1 MLFTDAVAP
10 GTVLSLRYR
19 VEREVGAGGMVR
31 AWLAEDL
38 KHQRRV
44 AVKIRRPELAAR
56 RWRDSFTNSFM
67 RRFSFILLAGLATC
81 SRPRTVPLPV
91 DAAYDV
97 IIENGRVVDGT
108 GAPWFYGD
116 VGIRGDRITA
126 VLPRGVL
133 KNAHAARRVDATN
146 MVVAPGFIDIQDQS
160 GGQLL
165 AGDGRQLGKLTQ
177 GVTTGI
183 LGEGSTP
190 APLNPA
196 DLPADASALQKRF
209 AEPHAF
215 DAWLSAMEAHGISQN
230 VGSFVG
236 AGTIRQYGMQQRM
249 GAAAG
254 AALDSMRAAV
264 RRSMQDG
271 AFGMASAL
279 IYPPNTFA
287 TTAELIE
294 ESKAMAPYGG
304 VYITHMRSEADRLLE
319 AVDEV
324 IQIGAK
330 AGVATEIY
338 HLKAAGTR
346 NWPKE
351 RALIAKIDSARA
363 AGIDIQ
369 ANMYPYTAG
378 ATGLTSCLPP
388 SFSAEGKLF
397 DNLKS
402 GSARAAIHEE
412 VAHPT
417 SEWED
422 MCTLATP
429 AGVLITSLRAPENQ
443 QYIGKRL
450 SEIAEMKHENYL
462 DAAMDLISS
471 ERSRVETTYFLMN
484 EDNVKLLMQQPWMK
498 FGTDAGG
505 PDPDSVRALVHPR
518 TFGNY
523 PRVLGKYVREE
534 HVLTLEDA
542 IRKMTSAVATRLSLH
557 DRGVLAPGMF
567 ADVVV
572 FDPATIAD
580 RATYE
585 QPKQLSVGVR
595 QVFVNGVQVIRDGV
609 HTGAKPGR
617 ALRGPGYRR

>member
-1 MLFTDAVAP
+1 MTNALSILPRRIALAIVVAAIGCGRATTLP
-10 GTVLSLRYR
+10 APATLD
-19 VEREVGAGGMVR
+19 GA
-31 AWLAEDL
+31 
-38 KHQRRV
+38 
-44 AVKIRRPELAAR
+44 P
-56 RWRDSFTNSFM
+56 
-67 RRFSFILLAGLATC
+67 
-81 SRPRTVPLPV
+81 
-91 DAAYDV
+91 YDV

-108 GAPWFYGD
+108 GAAWFYGD
-116 VGIRGDRITA
+116 VAIRGDRIAA

-133 KNAHAARRVDATN
+133 RQAAARTRIDARD

-165 AGDGRQLGKLTQ
+165 NGDGRQVGKLTQ

-183 LGEGSTP
+183 LGEGTTP

-196 DLPADASALQKRF
+196 TLPPDADARAKEF
-209 AEPHAF
+209 AGPHGF

-249 GAAAG
+249 GAATG
-254 AALDSMRAAV
+254 ATLDSMRAAV
-264 RRSMQDG
+264 RRAMQDG
-271 AFGMASAL
+271 AFGLASAL

-287 TTAELIE
+287 TTEELIE

-324 IQIGAK
+324 IRIGHE
-330 AGVATEIY
+330 AGVPVEIY

-346 NWPKE
+346 NWSKE
-351 RALIAKIDSARA
+351 REVIARIDSARA
-363 AGIDIQ
+363 AGLDIQ
-369 ANMYPYTAG
+369 ADMYAYTAG

-397 DNLKS
+397 DNLA
-402 GSARAAIHEE
+402 SATQRAAIHAE
-412 VAHPT
+412 VEHPT
-417 SEWED
+417 SEWEN
-422 MCTLATP
+422 MCELATP
-429 AGVLITSLRAPENQ
+429 AGVLITNLRAPENQ

-450 SEIAEMKHENYL
+450 SEIAEMKNENYL
-462 DAAMDLISS
+462 DAAMDLILS
-471 ERSRVETTYFLMN
+471 ERSRVETTYFLMS
-484 EDNVKLLMQQPWMK
+484 EDNVKLQMQQPWMK
-498 FGTDAGG
+498 FGSDAGG

-518 TFGNY
+518 TFGNF
-523 PRVLGKYVREE
+523 PRVLGKYVRDE

-542 IRKMTSAVATRLSLH
+542 IRKMTSAVAVRLSIH
-557 DRGVLAPGMF
+557 DRGLLAPGMF

-572 FDPATIAD
+572 FDPATISD

-595 QVFVNGVQVIRDGV
+595 QVFVNGVQVIRDGQ

-617 ALRGPGYRR
+617 ALRGPGYQR